1 MSHNSGTPTLALG
14 DPQSSVLTRV
24 MDSYTITEKFLIQ
37 IFFAPFVSVLVNGK
51 KKGGAHDKPWTPI
64 DQV

>member
-1 MSHNSGTPTLALG
+1 
-14 DPQSSVLTRV
+14 

-64 DQV
+64 DQVWSLSLDKSYRVIFFTGTP